1 MKSTHGPAP
10 LIIAQALEL
19 GLLCRPIHPA
29 RVGTGEALEV
39 SKALFWL
46 RNGHDNE
53 APVFA
58 PSPEELLQT
67 WELTTRDLIRSEWHK
82 AQEDPF

>member
-19 GLLCRPIHPA
+19 GLLCRPLHSSRIC
-29 RVGTGEALEV
+29 TGEALEV
-39 SKALFWL
+39 SRDLFWH
-46 RNGHDNE
+46 RNGHDSGFS
-53 APVFA
+53 AFS

-67 WELTTRDLIRSEWHK
+67 WELTTPDLIRSEWHK